1 MLTLTDSSLDYMFRC
16 WREQSQR
23 TRYIYLPG
31 EDPRSALARLVESK
45 VRDKLIDMG
54 YTPTR
59 TGHND
64 PFDLMVRGCRIEVKA
79 ATFSSQGYRFNLRG
93 NDADL
98 LIIGCLNSELHFFV
112 IPFDCVRG
120 LTYLK
125 IPSHDPCS
133 YMGRWTTFYEAWSVV
148 DELVAM
154 ARNPWQMPMFELV

>member
-16 WREQSQR
+16 WRDQSQR
-23 TRYIYLPG
+23 TRYIQLPR
-31 EDPRSALARLVESK
+31 EDPRAALARLVESK
-45 VRDKLIDMG
+45 VRDRMTDMG

-64 PFDLMVRGCRIEVKA
+64 PFDLMVQGLRIEVKG
-79 ATFSSQGYRFNLRG
+79 ATYSEQEGYRFNLRG

-112 IPFDCVRG
+112 IPFDLVRG
-120 LTYLK
+120 ITYLK
-125 IPSHDPCS
+125 ITSHDPRS

-148 DELVAM
+148 YELVAM
-154 ARNPWQMPMFELV
+154 AKNPWQMQLF